1 MFGALRDCVP
11 ILQQV
16 RHETSAQV
24 MMDQFQKEISDMLN
38 EVRRSK
44 NLQHQK
50 PSFHLVWVL
59 YDTRTTK
66 ENIVSYPL
74 GK

>member
-50 PSFHLVWVL
+50 PSFHLV
-59 YDTRTTK
+59 
-66 ENIVSYPL
+66 
-74 GK
+74 